1 MDIDI
6 SSFMGRS
13 RSPDLQGQKFRS
25 EEGGVNRSNGTE
37 SLAESVENSFSKGSK
52 GTEPQVDMQTLGN
65 NKIDYL
71 VDHETNEVVIR
82 IVDNESGEVIRQIPG
97 EEFLRFA
104 NRISNFNQKYLD
116 ETI

>member
-6 SSFMGRS
+6 SSFIGRTKSPGPPGQSS
-13 RSPDLQGQKFRS
+13 RS
-25 EEGGVNRSNGTE
+25 EGRVSRGKATE
-37 SLAESVENSFSKGSK
+37 NPAESVENPFSKDSK
-52 GTEPQVDMQTLGN
+52 GTEPQVDIKTLGN

-116 ETI
+116 EII

>member
-6 SSFMGRS
+6 SSFIGRS
-13 RSPDLQGQKFRS
+13 KSPGLQGQRS
-25 EEGGVNRSNGTE
+25 RAEEGRISRGKGTE
-37 SLAESVENSFSKGSK
+37 SLAELAENSLSKGSK
-52 GTEPQVDMQTLGN
+52 GTEPQVDIKTLGN
-65 NKIDYL
+65 NKIDYQ

>member
-1 MDIDI
+1 MEIDI
-6 SSFMGRS
+6 SSFIGKLKNPALLGRTS
-13 RSPDLQGQKFRS
+13 RPEGRINQGKTIESPPESREIPVSKSS
-25 EEGGVNRSNGTE
+25 ES
-37 SLAESVENSFSKGSK
+37 
-52 GTEPQVDMQTLGN
+52 QVDINTLDN
-65 NKIDYL
+65 NKVDYK

>member
-1 MDIDI
+1 MEIDI
-6 SSFMGRS
+6 SSFIGKLKSPAIMGQTS
-13 RSPDLQGQKFRS
+13 RPEGRINPSKAIESPPESREIPVSKSS
-25 EEGGVNRSNGTE
+25 ES
-37 SLAESVENSFSKGSK
+37 
-52 GTEPQVDMQTLGN
+52 QVDINTLDN
-65 NKIDYL
+65 NKVDYK

-82 IVDNESGEVIRQIPG
+82 IVDNESGEVVRQIPG

>member
-6 SSFMGRS
+6 SSFIGRS
-13 RSPDLQGQKFRS
+13 QSSSLQGQRS
-25 EEGGVNRSNGTE
+25 KSGEWRISRGKGTE
-37 SLAESVENSFSKGSK
+37 SLGESEKISFSKGI
-52 GTEPQVDMQTLGN
+52 EPQVDIKTLGN

-104 NRISNFNQKYLD
+104 NRISEFSQKYLD
-116 ETI
+116 ETV

>member
-6 SSFMGRS
+6 SSFIGKLKNPTLLGRTS
-13 RSPDLQGQKFRS
+13 KP
-25 EEGGVNRSNGTE
+25 EGRTNQIKAIE
-37 SLAESVENSFSKGSK
+37 SLPESRKIPISKSS
-52 GTEPQVDMQTLGN
+52 ESQVDINTLDN
-65 NKIDYL
+65 NKVDYK

>member
-6 SSFMGRS
+6 SSFIGRTKSPVLLGQSS
-13 RSPDLQGQKFRS
+13 RP
-25 EEGGVNRSNGTE
+25 EGRISRGNGTE
-37 SLAESVENSFSKGSK
+37 SLAESAENSFSKGSK
-52 GTEPQVDMQTLGN
+52 GTGPQVDIKTLGN

-104 NRISNFNQKYLD
+104 NRISNFKQKYLD

>member
-1 MDIDI
+1 MEIDI
-6 SSFMGRS
+6 PSFIGKLKSPVTAGQTSRLAGRVNQVKTIESSLES
-13 RSPDLQGQKFRS
+13 TQNSVSKDS
-25 EEGGVNRSNGTE
+25 E
-37 SLAESVENSFSKGSK
+37 SK
-52 GTEPQVDMQTLGN
+52 VDIKTLG

-82 IVDNESGEVIRQIPG
+82 ILDSESGEVIRQIPG
-97 EEFLRFA
+97 DEFLRFS

>member
-6 SSFMGRS
+6 SSFIGKLKNPALMGRTS
-13 RSPDLQGQKFRS
+13 KP
-25 EEGGVNRSNGTE
+25 EGRINRNNAFE
-37 SLAESVENSFSKGSK
+37 SLPPESREIPVSKSS
-52 GTEPQVDMQTLGN
+52 ESQVDINTLDN
-65 NKIDYL
+65 NKVDYK

-104 NRISNFNQKYLD
+104 NRISNFDQKYLD

>member
-6 SSFMGRS
+6 SSFIGRS
-13 RSPDLQGQKFRS
+13 KSPSLQGQRSKS
-25 EEGGVNRSNGTE
+25 EEWRISRGKATE
-37 SLAESVENSFSKGSK
+37 RPAESVENPFSKGA
-52 GTEPQVDMQTLGN
+52 EPQVDIKTLGN
-65 NKIDYL
+65 NKIDYQ

-104 NRISNFNQKYLD
+104 NRISEFSQKQLD
-116 ETI
+116 ETV

>member
-1 MDIDI
+1 MEIDI
-6 SSFMGRS
+6 SSFIGRFKTPGLPGQTS
-13 RSPDLQGQKFRS
+13 RP
-25 EEGGVNRSNGTE
+25 EGRVNRGKAIESPTE
-37 SLAESVENSFSKGSK
+37 SRKDPVSKGA
-52 GTEPQVDMQTLGN
+52 EPQVDIKTLGN

-71 VDHETNEVVIR
+71 VDHETNEVVVR

-116 ETI
+116 GTA

>member
-6 SSFMGRS
+6 SSFIGRS
-13 RSPDLQGQKFRS
+13 QSSSLQGQRS
-25 EEGGVNRSNGTE
+25 KSREWRISRGKGTE
-37 SLAESVENSFSKGSK
+37 SLGESEKISFSKGI
-52 GTEPQVDMQTLGN
+52 EPQVDIKTLGN

>member
-6 SSFMGRS
+6 SSFIGRS
-13 RSPDLQGQKFRS
+13 KSPDLQGQRSRS
-25 EEGGVNRSNGTE
+25 EGRISRGKAAE
-37 SLAESVENSFSKGSK
+37 SPAESVENPFSKGA
-52 GTEPQVDMQTLGN
+52 EPQVDIKTLGN

-104 NRISNFNQKYLD
+104 NRISNFNQKYQD

>member
-13 RSPDLQGQKFRS
+13 KSPGLQGQRPRS
-25 EEGGVNRSNGTE
+25 EEGRISRGKGTE
-37 SLAESVENSFSKGSK
+37 NQAQSPENSFSKGI
-52 GTEPQVDMQTLGN
+52 EPKVDMKTLGN

-116 ETI
+116 GTA

>member
-1 MDIDI
+1 MHGA
-6 SSFMGRS
+6 SFYKLKTALGR
-13 RSPDLQGQKFRS
+13 QKIILPTQRH
-25 EEGGVNRSNGTE
+25 
-37 SLAESVENSFSKGSK
+37 LSVENSFSKGSK
-52 GTEPQVDMQTLGN
+52 STEPQVDIKTLGN

>member
-1 MDIDI
+1 MEIDI
-6 SSFMGRS
+6 SSFIDKRKSPGLMRQTSMSEGRKHRSKAIES
-13 RSPDLQGQKFRS
+13 RP
-25 EEGGVNRSNGTE
+25 E
-37 SLAESVENSFSKGSK
+37 SKENSVSKNAESQADIKA
-52 GTEPQVDMQTLGN
+52 LGN

>member
-6 SSFMGRS
+6 SSFIGRTKSLGPPGQSSKSEGRIS
-13 RSPDLQGQKFRS
+13 RGKA
-25 EEGGVNRSNGTE
+25 TE
-37 SLAESVENSFSKGSK
+37 SPAESVENPFSKGA
-52 GTEPQVDMQTLGN
+52 EPQVDIKTLDT
-65 NKIDYL
+65 NKIDYQ
-71 VDHETNEVVIR
+71 VDHETKEVVIR

-116 ETI
+116 ETA

>member
-6 SSFMGRS
+6 SSFIGRS
-13 RSPDLQGQKFRS
+13 KSPGLQGQRS
-25 EEGGVNRSNGTE
+25 RAEEGRISRGKEAESRAESVGNPFSQGTE
-37 SLAESVENSFSKGSK
+37 S
-52 GTEPQVDMQTLGN
+52 QVDIKTLGN

-116 ETI
+116 ETA

>member
-6 SSFMGRS
+6 SSFIGRS
-13 RSPDLQGQKFRS
+13 KSPGLQGQRS
-25 EEGGVNRSNGTE
+25 RAAEGSISRGKGTE
-37 SLAESVENSFSKGSK
+37 SLTESGENPFSKGA
-52 GTEPQVDMQTLGN
+52 EPQVDIKTLGN

>member
-6 SSFMGRS
+6 SSFIGKLKSPALPGRTSKPEGRVNQSKAIESPPDS
-13 RSPDLQGQKFRS
+13 RKVPIAKSS
-25 EEGGVNRSNGTE
+25 ES
-37 SLAESVENSFSKGSK
+37 
-52 GTEPQVDMQTLGN
+52 QVDVNTFDN
-65 NKIDYL
+65 NKVDYK

-116 ETI
+116 ETA